1 MRREEDVAATALPLV
16 RGEYEVPL
24 AAGGSETTI
33 SVTWS
38 WTVLLRQ
45 CKMNFESLE
54 S

>member
-33 SVTWS
+33 SVPWS
-38 WTVLLRQ
+38 WSTYMD
-45 CKMNFESLE
+45 CSATAM
-54 S
+54 